1 MSILSFLIIAI
12 IVVII
17 AAVAEKLS
25 PFSMPGSW
33 AGLLIA
39 GFIGEWIG
47 SVIFGP
53 WGPTVLGVSLIPAL
67 VGSFIIIFI
76 VGLIA
81 DLFK

>member
-1 MSILSFLIIAI
+1 MGVVSFLLTAI

-17 AAVAEKLS
+17 AAVADKLS

-33 AGLLIA
+33 AGLIIA
-39 GFIGEWIG
+39 GFSGEWIG

-53 WGPTVLGVSLIPAL
+53 WGPMVFGVSLIPAL
-67 VGSFIIIFI
+67 VGAFIVIFI

>member
-1 MSILSFLIIAI
+1 MSVLSFLLTAI
-12 IVVII
+12 IVLII

-33 AGLLIA
+33 AGLIIA

-47 SVIFGP
+47 TVIFGP
-53 WGPTVLGVSLIPAL
+53 WGPTVFGISLIPVL
-67 VGSFIIIFI
+67 VGSFIVIFI

>member
-1 MSILSFLIIAI
+1 MSVLSFIITAI

-33 AGLLIA
+33 AGLIIA
-39 GFIGEWIG
+39 GFLGEWIG
-47 SVIFGP
+47 AVIFGP
-53 WGPTVLGVSLIPAL
+53 WGPMVWGVSLIPAL
-67 VGSFIIIFI
+67 VGAFIVIFI
-76 VGLIA
+76 VGLFA